1 MSFLSPIL
9 NKVHSFGQ
17 MSRNFCQASVGNLS
31 EKTLMHVLKLG
42 RGGFFEQR
50 ILIGSLLFS

>member
-1 MSFLSPIL
+1 MSFLSLRL

-17 MSRNFCQASVGNLS
+17 MLSNFCQASVGNLS
-31 EKTLMHVLKLG
+31 EKTLMHVFKL
-42 RGGFFEQR
+42 RHVGFFEQR